1 MTTLS
6 ASFSTTSWPGR
17 RVSSSTAGLTLTRI
31 LRPPVKTSAVPS
43 SQAPRNTPKPEG
55 GLASRSTSSFS
66 ATIWSRASRS
76 VSARRSFWP
85 VTEESL
91 ASASRSR
98 SSTRRACLGE
108 SASLRRRTA
117 TSSSRKEICV
127 VRPLTWSSCRAESE
141 PSSRVA
147 TPPPPSE
154 SRSHLDPTYP
164 QRAHNRGAHA
174 GLVIPPSRRLF
185 PFPGPLS
192 RPAPPGW
199 RNHPLGEPTRRHQ
212 KAGVGDHPVPGPHR
226 EPVHV
231 PAARERLPGGRLVK
245 AALLPDRLHGPRQL
259 GHGGYVAADH
269 TATDQH
275 PGGGADVL
283 PGRHH
288 VQHHAVERLVSPG
301 FLMLNG
307 WAGVTLAR
315 PARATG
321 GRGLRG
327 GGRRD
332 AGQVADPQSPGRVR
346 AAEEPLDVLPRDAG
360 EVGPALVGDQQPR
373 LPGRP

>member
-17 RVSSSTAGLTLTRI
+17 SVSSSTAGLTLTRI

-147 TPPPPSE
+147 TPPPPFE

-164 QRAHNRGAHA
+164 YRSRNLGTHH
-174 GLVIPPSRRLF
+174 GLLIPPSCRLF
-185 PFPGPLS
+185 PVPRTLS
-192 RPAPPGW
+192 RPAPTWWRRRPG
-199 RNHPLGEPTRRHQ
+199 GEPARRHQ
-212 KAGVGDHPVPGPHR
+212 EAGVADHPVPGPDR

-231 PAARERLPGGRLVK
+231 PAPGERLPRGRLVE
-245 AALLPDRLHGPRQL
+245 AALLPDRLDRPRQL
-259 GHGGYVAADH
+259 RHGGDVAADH
-269 TATDQH
+269 AAGDQH
-275 PGGGADVL
+275 PRGGVNLL

-288 VQHHAVERLVSPG
+288 VQHHTVERL
-301 FLMLNG
+301 
-307 WAGVTLAR
+307 AVTLS
-315 PARATG
+315 
-321 GRGLRG
+321 GRR
-327 GGRRD
+327 GGRRRIGFRPD
-332 AGQVADPQSPGRVR
+332 GRRRIGFRPGDLRHAGQ
-346 AAEEPLDVLPRDAG
+346 
-360 EVGPALVGDQQPR
+360 
-373 LPGRP
+373 